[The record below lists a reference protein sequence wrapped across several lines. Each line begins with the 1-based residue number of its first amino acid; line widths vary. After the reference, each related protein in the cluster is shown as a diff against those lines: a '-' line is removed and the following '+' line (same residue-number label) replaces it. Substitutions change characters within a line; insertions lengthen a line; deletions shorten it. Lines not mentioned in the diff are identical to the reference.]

1 MNLEQQAQARKFD
14 VAKLKHDLTEKEND
28 LTTLSETFEREYE
41 VLRLE
46 NERNVKELQR
56 AFKENIERTRTP
68 SQISRANSS
77 CLSDNTCIEEMPL

>member
-1 MNLEQQAQARKFD
+1 M
-14 VAKLKHDLTEKEND
+14 T
-28 LTTLSETFEREYE
+28 ETFEREYE

-46 NERNVKELQR
+46 NERNVKELQK

-77 CLSDNTCIEEMPL
+77 NLSDDDFN